1 MLQHV
6 LVWFRV
12 RGGVMAAMAMHFALG
27 GAYGLGFAPVSWWP
41 LALIALTCHLA
52 ALERLQSW
60 RVSGL
65 CGWMFGFGFFAVSLH
80 WVAESFAFGPAGL
93 RELGWIA
100 VLGLSLG
107 LGLFNALFSA
117 LTHCRWCKGVSRSV
131 EQAIL
136 WTVVEWLR
144 TSLFTGFP
152 WNLTAYVWS
161 DTLPMLQS
169 TAFTGVYGLGFLTVL
184 TSASLS
190 GLLVEKKTWS
200 RAAICASMVVVL
212 LGTYIGGT
220 FRLQPRVPDASQF
233 RVRIVQANIRQDR
246 KWNITERERIL
257 AEYLEETVNAGDVP
271 SVVVWPETAVPFLL
285 DEDAARRVLIAR
297 ALPPQ
302 GVLITGAHRREVAGP
317 DQRFFNSVLTVAS
330 NGTVIG
336 RYDKVHL
343 VPFGEFVPLAALN
356 PFPRLTASL
365 ADFTPGM
372 THNVADLGNGI
383 VVAPLICYEAIFPGD
398 LRAHGAK
405 ATVLVNVTNDAW
417 FGTSWGPYQHL
428 AIARVRA
435 IELGVPLIRAAN
447 TGISGVFDSFGR
459 PVATIPLGVRSSV
472 DVDVPSPLPARTVY
486 ARIGDLPLF
495 SLIAIIMAFSAV
507 KRARRHSLAPPRTAQ
522 TSNG

>member
-1 MLQHV
+1 
-6 LVWFRV
+6 
-12 RGGVMAAMAMHFALG
+12 MAAMAIHFALG
-27 GAYGLGFAPVSWWP
+27 GVYGLGFAPVSWWP
-41 LALIALTCHLA
+41 LALIALACHLA
-52 ALERLQSW
+52 ALRRLQSW

-107 LGLFNALFSA
+107 LGLFNALFSV
-117 LTHCRWCKGVSRSV
+117 LTHCRLSKGVPKSV
-131 EQAIL
+131 EHAIL
-136 WTVVEWLR
+136 WMAVEWLR

-152 WNLTAYVWS
+152 WNLAAYVWS

-169 TAFTGVYGLGFLTVL
+169 TAFIGVYGLGFLTVL
-184 TSASLS
+184 ASASLA
-190 GLLVEKKTWS
+190 GLLVEKRTWP
-200 RAAICASMVVVL
+200 RAAICASLFIVL
-212 LGTYIGGT
+212 FGMYIGGT
-220 FRLQPRVPDASQF
+220 YRLQPRDPDASQF

-257 AEYLEETVNAGDVP
+257 AEYLEVTVRAGDVP

-297 ALPPQ
+297 ALPSH
-302 GVLITGAHRREVAGP
+302 GVLITGAHRREGTGP

-356 PFPRLTASL
+356 PFPRLTTGL

-372 THNVADLGNGI
+372 THNVVDLGNGV

-398 LRAHGAK
+398 LRTHAAK
-405 ATVLVNVTNDAW
+405 ATALVNVTNDAW

-435 IELGVPLIRAAN
+435 IELGVPLIRAAS

-472 DVDVPSPLPARTVY
+472 DVDVPSPLLARTVY

-495 SLIAIIMAFSAV
+495 SLIAVVMAFSTV
-507 KRARRHSLAPPRTAQ
+507 TRARRHLLARPGTAK